1 MEEIRLQKYMAEAG
15 VASRRKCE
23 ELIKEGYV
31 SVNGRTVTDM
41 GVKVSDSDV
50 LEVKGRRMCRDK
62 NKIYIMLHKPPGY
75 ITTVRDQFSRPS
87 VIDLIDDKGHRVFP
101 VGRLD
106 YDTSGLLLLTNDG
119 QLAHELTHPSH
130 ETEKVYVAEVKG
142 VPAEREMN
150 LIRRGIRI
158 EEYITAP
165 AKIKIVEE
173 QKIGNFIN
181 AVVEIKIHE
190 GKNRQIRKMC
200 EAIGHPVIKLKRISV
215 GMLRL
220 GELPEGKWRYL
231 SDEEVKSL
239 RYKQNLARQAAK
251 E

>member
-31 SVNGRTVTDM
+31 SVNGKTVTSM
-41 GVKVSDSDV
+41 GVKISDSDV
-50 LEVKGRRMCRDK
+50 LEVKGRRVCRDQ
-62 NKIYIMLHKPPGY
+62 NKIYIMLHKPSGY

-87 VIDLIDDKGHRVFP
+87 VIDLIEDRGHRVFP

-119 QLAHELTHPSH
+119 QLAHELTHPRH

-142 VPAEREMN
+142 IPAEREID
-150 LIRRGIRI
+150 LFRRGINI
-158 EEYITAP
+158 EGYVTAP
-165 AKIKIVEE
+165 AEIRIIEE
-173 QKIGNFIN
+173 QKTGNSTN

-200 EAIGHPVIKLKRISV
+200 DAIGHPVVKLKRISI

-220 GELPEGKWRYL
+220 GDLPEGKWRYL
-231 SDEEVKSL
+231 SGEEVKSL
-239 RYKQNLARQAAK
+239 TYKQN
-251 E
+251 